1 MARMSAKACNGR
13 HVNSF
18 ARLHAAGWTVGDDA
32 AHGEAGLMWIV
43 TGANGENRIEAR
55 GATQDEAWR
64 NAVLQA
70 EAMGMAGLDLF
81 RIAESMGCL

>member
-1 MARMSAKACNGR
+1 MAKPARSDD
-13 HVNSF
+13 SF
-18 ARLHAAGWTVGDDA
+18 AHLHAAAWTVGDVA
-32 AHGEAGLMWIV
+32 VHGKSGLVWLV

-70 EAMGMAGLDLF
+70 EAVGMAGLDSF
-81 RIAESMGCL
+81 RIAKSMGCL